1 MAAFTT
7 RTDTEW
13 TIAIGRGA
21 EPNPTTA
28 LSMITKCSYIQGL
41 ND

>member
-7 RTDTEW
+7 RTGTEW
-13 TIAIGRGA
+13 TITIGCGNEA
-21 EPNPTTA
+21 NSTTA
-28 LSMITKCSYIQGL
+28 LSMITKSSYIQGL